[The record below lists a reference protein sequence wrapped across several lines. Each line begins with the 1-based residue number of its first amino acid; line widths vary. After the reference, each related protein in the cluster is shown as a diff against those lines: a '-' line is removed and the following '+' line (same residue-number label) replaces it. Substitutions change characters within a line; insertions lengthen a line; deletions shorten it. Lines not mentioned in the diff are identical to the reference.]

1 MEIFF
6 KLLLC
11 YLLGSVSGSILLGK
25 FKGIDIREMGS
36 RNAGGT
42 NAFRTQGALFAAAVL
57 AIDIL
62 KGFISTK
69 FISTASLPVF
79 STTIVNQN
87 LLIIL
92 CGVAAI
98 IGHVYPLYHG
108 FKGGKGGGAA
118 IGMVFAISWPSISLA
133 ILLWM
138 VILIFTGYVGF
149 GTMIGSVS
157 VIYFAHY
164 FKDTINNPYFLPF
177 TVLLSIFIF
186 YTHRSNIQRMISGT
200 ENRFEKAMIFR
211 KKLRIHQKDVKT
223 ADRTD

>member
-1 MEIFF
+1 MDLQGGSY
-6 KLLLC
+6 LLLEVD
-11 YLLGSVSGSILLGK
+11 S
-25 FKGIDIREMGS
+25 E
-36 RNAGGT
+36 
-42 NAFRTQGALFAAAVL
+42 
-57 AIDIL
+57 
-62 KGFISTK
+62 
-69 FISTASLPVF
+69 P
-79 STTIVNQN
+79 IVNQN

-138 VILIFTGYVGF
+138 AILIFTGYVGF

-177 TVLLSIFIF
+177 TVLLSIFII
-186 YTHRSNIQRMISGT
+186 YTHRSNIQRMLSGT
-200 ENRFEKAMIFR
+200 ENRFEKVMIFR
-211 KKLRIHQKDVKT
+211 KKLNSRQKGVET
-223 ADRTD
+223 ADRMD